1 MDAEEYR
8 RRSREQWDAAAAGWE
23 RREPWMRETSAPVSA
38 WLIDALGLQP
48 GHRVLELA
56 AGTGDLGFL
65 AAELIA
71 PGGTLISS
79 DRSGPMLT
87 AARARATELGLTNV
101 AFRLLDGETIDLPLA
116 DVDAVLC
123 RWGYMLM
130 ADPAAALRET
140 RRVLRPGGRLA
151 LAVWDRIDANPWA
164 EIPRA
169 ALEAHGL
176 VPPADPAEPG
186 PFGLADPDRLGEM
199 LDIAGFTEVAVDAVD
214 LLRPDPDFE
223 TWWRG
228 HLDMSA
234 VARQAVA
241 AADPATLAKVLAD
254 VEEAVALYTRAD
266 GTLAVPART
275 LVAAA
280 SA

>member
-8 RRSREQWDAAAAGWE
+8 RRSRQHWDAAATGWE

-56 AGTGDLGFL
+56 AGTGDVGFL

-87 AARARATELGLTNV
+87 VARARATELGLAGV
-101 AFRLLDGETIDLPLA
+101 EFRLLEAETIDLPLA
-116 DVDAVLC
+116 EVDAVIC

-140 RRVLRPGGRLA
+140 RRVLRPGGRLS
-151 LAVWDRIDANPWA
+151 LAVWDRIEANPWA
-164 EIPRA
+164 GIPRA

-176 VPPADPAEPG
+176 LPPVDPGEPG
-186 PFGLADPDRLGEM
+186 PFALADRDRLRE
-199 LDIAGFTEVAVDAVD
+199 LLEDAGFADVEVDAVD

-223 TWWRG
+223 AWWAG
-228 HLDMSA
+228 HLDMSTA
-234 VARQAVA
+234 ARQAVA
-241 AADPATLAKVLAD
+241 AADPATLDRVLAQ
-254 VEEAVALYTRAD
+254 VAEAVAPYTRPD
-266 GTLAVPART
+266 GSLAVPART

>member
-8 RRSREQWDAAAAGWE
+8 RRSREHWDAAAAGWE
-23 RREPWMRETSAPVSA
+23 RREAWMRETSAPVSA

-56 AGTGDLGFL
+56 AGTGDVGFL

-87 AARARATELGLTNV
+87 VARARAAELGLANV
-101 AFRLLDGETIDLPLA
+101 EFRLLEGETIDLPLA
-116 DVDAVLC
+116 DVDAVIC

-151 LAVWDRIDANPWA
+151 LAVWDRIGANPWA

-186 PFGLADPDRLGEM
+186 PFALADPDRLGE
-199 LDIAGFTEVAVDAVD
+199 LLGEAGFTDVEVDAVD
-214 LLRPDPDFE
+214 LLRHDPDFK
-223 TWWRG
+223 TWWAG
-228 HLDMSA
+228 HLDQSTL
-234 VARQAVA
+234 ARQAVA
-241 AADPATLAKVLAD
+241 AADRATLSRVLAE
-254 VEEAVALYTRAD
+254 VEEAVAPYIRAD
-266 GTLAVPART
+266 GSLAVPART